1 MMFKVVNK
9 TNIAKQTK
17 QQSLYGI
24 RCFVV
29 LFSLL
34 LSSITVAKGQYV
46 TLPQAL
52 ERTFSEKL
60 SPSHL
65 WLNKQQKKA
74 AAQILQHKYSKA
86 RVKYWQKGDKRLW
99 VINEIG
105 KELPITFLVV
115 TEAGVIQDIDVM
127 KFRESRGDEIRMKV
141 FRQQFDQAQLSSD
154 HKLSRHIDGISGATY
169 SVRAMKKVAR
179 LALLFDQWLNTKT
192 DGQTVTQ
199 Q

>member
-9 TNIAKQTK
+9 TNIAKQMK
-17 QQSLYGI
+17 QRSLCGI

-29 LFSLL
+29 LFSVM
-34 LSSITVAKGQYV
+34 LSSMVAAKGQYV

-52 ERTFSEKL
+52 ERTFTIKL
-60 SPSHL
+60 SPKYL
-65 WLNKQQKKA
+65 WLNKEQKKS
-74 AAQILQHKYSKA
+74 AAQVLQRKYSKA
-86 RVKYWQKGDKRLW
+86 RVKYWQQGNKRLW

-115 TEAGVIQDIDVM
+115 TDAGVIQDIDVM
-127 KFRESRGDEIRMKV
+127 QFRESRGDEIRMKV
-141 FRQQFDQAQLSSD
+141 FRQQFDQAQLNND
-154 HKLSRHIDGISGATY
+154 QKLSKHIDGISGATY

-192 DGQTVTQ
+192 DGQIVTQ